1 MSTPESPAA
10 PAAAK
15 PTRIP
20 PIITTDAKFF
30 WDAADQEQ
38 FLGQKCVDCGEFRFP
53 PRPMC
58 PKCFSLKRE
67 EVPLSGRGTVHSW
80 AIARHPHPFGF
91 KESPIIAV
99 IQLEEGVRFVSNVVG
114 CAYDEVQQDMPVEVT
129 FEATMNNHK
138 VPVFKPVKK

>member
-1 MSTPESPAA
+1 MSTPETPAA
-10 PAAAK
+10 PAAPK

-20 PIITTDAKFF
+20 PIVTLDAKSF
-30 WDAADQEQ
+30 WEGADQEQ
-38 FLGQKCVDCGEFRFP
+38 FLGQKCGDCGEFRFP

-58 PKCFSLKRE
+58 PKCHSLKRE
-67 EVPLSGRGTVHSW
+67 EVQLSGRGTVHSW

-91 KESPIIAV
+91 KEAPIIAV
-99 IQLEEGVRFVSNVVG
+99 IELEEGTRFVSNVVG
-114 CAYDEVQQDMPVEVT
+114 CGYDEVTQDMPVEVC